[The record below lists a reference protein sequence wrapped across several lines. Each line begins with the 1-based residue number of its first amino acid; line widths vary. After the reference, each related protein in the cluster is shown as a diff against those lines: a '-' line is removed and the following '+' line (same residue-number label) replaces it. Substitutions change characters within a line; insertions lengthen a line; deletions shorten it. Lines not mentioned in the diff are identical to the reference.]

1 MSVVATPLMTAEE
14 FFEFCHRP
22 ENRDRHFELER
33 GRIVEM
39 SLPGERHG
47 VVCGNTAR
55 ILGNFTF
62 QRRRGYVC
70 PNDTGVIVE
79 REPDTVRGADVT
91 LYDEVRRYADLNP
104 KYSDRAPTLLVE
116 VMSPN
121 DKPGKT
127 IRRVYRFLAMGV
139 SIVWVLDP
147 EERTLDVFRRGKEP
161 VELTA
166 DQEVTGEE
174 VLPDLRCK
182 VADFFAMP
190 GE

>member
-1 MSVVATPLMTAEE
+1 MSAVATPLMTADE

-62 QRRRGYVC
+62 HWRKGHVC
-70 PNDTGVIVE
+70 TNDTGLIVE

-104 KYSDRAPTLLVE
+104 KYSDKAPTLLVE

-127 IRRVYRFLAMGV
+127 IRRVYRFLAIGV

-147 EERTLDVFRRGKEP
+147 EHRTLTVFRRGLEP
-161 VELTA
+161 YALRQY
-166 DQEVTGEE
+166 QEVT
-174 VLPDLRCK
+174 
-182 VADFFAMP
+182 
-190 GE
+190 

>member
-1 MSVVATPLMTAEE
+1 MSVVATPLMSAEE

-22 ENRDRHFELER
+22 ENQDRHFELER

-39 SLPGERHG
+39 PLAGERHG
-47 VVCGNTAR
+47 VVCGNAAGILWALAR
-55 ILGNFTF
+55 
-62 QRRRGYVC
+62 QRKRGHVC
-70 PNDTGVIVE
+70 TNNSGLIVE
-79 REPDTVRGADVT
+79 RDPDTVRGADVT
-91 LYDEVRRYADLNP
+91 LYDDVRRYEDLNP
-104 KYSDRAPTLLVE
+104 KYSHQAPTLLVE

-147 EERTLDVFRRGKEP
+147 EDRTLDVFRRGQEP

-166 DQEVTGEE
+166 DQEVTGED